1 MVDLLL
7 KILKTLT
14 KPNLISQNRKDGYY
28 LSTNFVKAVTFGSP
42 LGEPT
47 VTGFIEWQEIQLQVS
62 RPLQWGYQLSKQ
74 DT

>member
-47 VTGFIEWQEIQLQVS
+47 VTGFIE
-62 RPLQWGYQLSKQ
+62 
-74 DT
+74 